1 MVIRG
6 AKQTRIMELKSTREA
21 YGDALLK
28 LGDDNNVVVLDAD
41 LSASTQTN
49 KFAKKYPER
58 FFNVGCAEQNLIGVA
73 AGLAIAEKISFAST
87 YAIFSNRAWEQIRN
101 TVAHDNLNVKIAVS
115 HAGLTNGPD
124 GASHQSLEDIALMR
138 VIPNMTVIVPSDA
151 VEAEKAVMSEACR
164 AGPAYIRLNRVK
176 TPIIFDEN
184 YEFVLGKAV
193 LLNDGV
199 DLAII
204 ATGTMV
210 YKAWEAAKMLK
221 RENVDACVLNVHT
234 LKPIDKNIIIKIAK
248 ETGAII
254 TIEEH
259 SIYGGLGGAVA
270 EILAEKYPVPMKIIG
285 VNDEFGES
293 GEYSELLEKHGL
305 TLNYIFKS
313 AKELLEM
320 KR

>member
-1 MVIRG
+1 
-6 AKQTRIMELKSTREA
+6 MEPKSTRDA

-28 LGDDNNVVVLDAD
+28 LGDNSSVVVLDAD
-41 LSASTQTN
+41 LSTSTQTN

-73 AGLAIAEKISFAST
+73 AGFAAAGKTAFAST
-87 YAIFSNRAWEQIRN
+87 YAIFSTRAWEQIRN

-115 HAGLTNGPD
+115 HAGLTNSPD

-151 VEAEKAVMSEACR
+151 VEAEKAVVSEANR
-164 AGPAYIRLNRVK
+164 EGPAYIRLNRVK
-176 TPIIFDEN
+176 TPIIFDDN
-184 YEFVLGKAV
+184 YEFTVGRAV
-193 LLNDGV
+193 KLIEGD

-210 YKAWEAAKMLK
+210 HQALEASKMLK
-221 RENVDACVLNVHT
+221 KENIDACVINMHT
-234 LKPIDKNIIIKIAK
+234 IKPLDKNTIIKTAK
-248 ETGAII
+248 ETGAVI
-254 TIEEH
+254 TVEEH
-259 SIYGGLGGAVA
+259 SIYGGLGGAVS
-270 EILAEKYPVPMKIIG
+270 EILCEKYPVPLKIIG
-285 VNDEFGES
+285 VNDVFGES
-293 GEYSELLEKHGL
+293 GEYEELLKKHGL
-305 TLNYIFKS
+305 TAANIRGS